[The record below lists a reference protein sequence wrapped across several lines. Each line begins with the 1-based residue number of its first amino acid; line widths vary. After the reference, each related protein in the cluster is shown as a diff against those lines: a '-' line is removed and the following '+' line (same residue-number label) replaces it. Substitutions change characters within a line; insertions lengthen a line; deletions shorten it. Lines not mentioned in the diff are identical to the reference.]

1 MIHPVF
7 RLVAAQPQLLAE
19 HAAAYASLLSE
30 TLAVSSARWQRRAA
44 FLLAGAVC
52 WAVAAVLA
60 GVAGMLWAT
69 LPEATPRQLWLLV
82 CTPLVPAALGTL
94 SLWRGHNRHPGN
106 VLDTLRP
113 QLAEDVA
120 LLRRLGAP

>member
-30 TLAVSSARWQRRAA
+30 TLSVNSARWQRRAV
-44 FLLAGAVC
+44 FLLVGAVC
-52 WAVAAVLA
+52 WTVAVVLA
-60 GVAGMLWAT
+60 GVAVMLWAAM
-69 LPEATPRQLWLLV
+69 PEAAMRQPWLLV
-82 CTPLVPAALGTL
+82 CTPLVPALLGTA
-94 SLWRGHNRHPGN
+94 SLWLGQNRHRGEAF
-106 VLDTLRP
+106 DILRP

-120 LLRRLGAP
+120 LLRRMSAP